1 MIDTDLCENV
11 KYTKTPGKIVRRFLY
26 DNEV

>member
-1 MIDTDLCENV
+1 MIKLTNYESA